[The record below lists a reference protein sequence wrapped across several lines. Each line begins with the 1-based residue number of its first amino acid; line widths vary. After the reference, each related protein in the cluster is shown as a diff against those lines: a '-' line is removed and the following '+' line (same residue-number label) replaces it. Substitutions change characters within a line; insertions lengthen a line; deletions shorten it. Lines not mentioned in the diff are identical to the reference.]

1 MKKRLAQNS
10 HFGGFDCE
18 YKNVTFASVLEQ
30 TESAMKLK
38 TIAKYTLSG
47 LALSVKTLPL
57 GAIVP
62 TDLNS
67 AGAELADLKSS
78 AQAIRIANPNEP
90 EFQHY
95 LSGFQRVDLFV
106 FLISA

>member
-1 MKKRLAQNS
+1 MAKRLAQNS

-18 YKNVTFASVLEQ
+18 YKNMTFANEFEQ
-30 TESAMKLK
+30 TESAIELK

-47 LALSVKTLPL
+47 FALCVKTLPL

-62 TDLNS
+62 TDLKS
-67 AGAELADLKSS
+67 AGAELGDLRFP
-78 AQAIRIANPNEP
+78 AQDIRIANPNEP

-106 FLISA
+106 FLITA